1 MLQSVSSC
9 FSREEFKRGFAPL
22 KGGSKMNKQIM
33 LSQGGGGEETTSLI
47 KGLFFKYFENDILL
61 KMEDAAVLSL
71 NSKKIA
77 FTSDSFTV
85 SPLFF
90 NGGNIGKLAIAGTV
104 NDVAM
109 MGAKPLYLTCSF
121 MIEEGFLYDDLEK
134 IVKSMSEELKV
145 SGALIVAGDT
155 KVVPKGSVDGLF
167 INTTGIGEIVKDGI
181 SAHNLSEGDSI
192 IVTNEV
198 GNHGACIL
206 AKREDIE
213 LDMELKSDC
222 ATLWPMVEALIKEDI
237 AVKSFRDA
245 TRGGLS
251 AVLNEWAETSD
262 ICIEVDEDK
271 IPVAP
276 EVNGICEMLG
286 FEPYEFANE
295 GTMVV
300 CVESRDTQRALEIL
314 KSFDKTSKSSYIGKV
329 TDRYKNRVV
338 LNTPWGSSRYLE
350 PPKGELLP
358 RIC

>member
-1 MLQSVSSC
+1 
-9 FSREEFKRGFAPL
+9 
-22 KGGSKMNKQIM
+22 MNKKRVT
-33 LSQGGGGEETTSLI
+33 LSQGGGGEETSSLI
-47 KGLFFKYFENDILL
+47 KELFFRYFDNQTLL

-77 FTSDSFTV
+77 FTTDSFTV
-85 SPLFF
+85 SPIFF

-104 NDVAM
+104 NDISM

-121 MIEEGFLYDDLEK
+121 MIEEGFLYEDLEI
-134 IVKSMSEELKV
+134 IVKSMAKELKV

-167 INTTGIGEIVKDGI
+167 INTSGIGEILKEGI
-181 SAHNLSEGDSI
+181 SAHNLSSGDSI
-192 IVTNEV
+192 IISNEV

-213 LDMELKSDC
+213 LDIELKTDC
-222 ATLWPMVEALIKEDI
+222 ATLWPMIEALIKGG
-237 AVKSFRDA
+237 VKIKSLRDA

-271 IPVAP
+271 IPVAD
-276 EVNGICEMLG
+276 EVKGICEMLG

-295 GTMVV
+295 GTMAI
-300 CVESRDTQRALEIL
+300 CVEKGDEKKTLDIL
-314 KSFDKTSKSSYIGKV
+314 KGFKETQKASYIGKV
-329 TDRYKNRVV
+329 TDSYRQKVI